1 MVGNVEFCCFLPLVY
16 ILCGANELVGT
27 LVPERLVVML
37 ILGWFMYDWLGT
49 RNFSSKDVS
58 LRPMC
63 LRFILFTEASCL
75 IGIWSI
81 DHQISEDVYA
91 VIALLK
97 EVVQC
102 NSIEMEKKS
111 FESWLRHR
119 DIQQLCDR
127 WSSYYFDLYY
137 NFFFFF
143 IFRWSNLGPR
153 GYAGSC

>member
-75 IGIWSI
+75 IGI
-81 DHQISEDVYA
+81 
-91 VIALLK
+91 
-97 EVVQC
+97 
-102 NSIEMEKKS
+102 
-111 FESWLRHR
+111 
-119 DIQQLCDR
+119 
-127 WSSYYFDLYY
+127 
-137 NFFFFF
+137 
-143 IFRWSNLGPR
+143 
-153 GYAGSC
+153 